1 MPEEKKE
8 AEDNLKYG
16 TSKYFKKN
24 LEEYGDI
31 VKSGL
36 DKGLDSLKQMDIDIM
51 SDDYKK
57 MVEAG
62 ASDLDKNEA
71 KSKMRAIV
79 KEYVE
84 NKKIEAEGKNVFDE
98 KRKRYKDI

>member
-16 TSKYFKKN
+16 TKKYFKKN

-36 DKGLDSLKQMDIDIM
+36 DKGIDSLKQTDIDIM

-57 MVEAG
+57 MV
-62 ASDLDKNEA
+62 
-71 KSKMRAIV
+71 
-79 KEYVE
+79 
-84 NKKIEAEGKNVFDE
+84 
-98 KRKRYKDI
+98 

>member
-1 MPEEKKE
+1 MSEKKKE

-16 TSKYFKKN
+16 TKKYFKKN

-31 VKSGL
+31 VKRGL
-36 DKGLDSLKQMDIDIM
+36 DKGIDSLKQMDIDIM

-62 ASDLDKNEA
+62 ASDLDKKEA

-84 NKKIEAEGKNVFDE
+84 NKKIEAEGKDPVSE
-98 KRKRYKDI
+98 KKKRYKDI

>member
-1 MPEEKKE
+1 MSEKKKE

-16 TSKYFKKN
+16 TKKYFKKN

-31 VKSGL
+31 VKKRVSRDIGV
-36 DKGLDSLKQMDIDIM
+36 DSLKQMDIDIM

-62 ASDLDKNEA
+62 ASDLDKKLEA
-71 KSKMRAIV
+71 KAKMRAIV

-84 NKKIEAEGKNVFDE
+84 NEKN
-98 KRKRYKDI
+98 